1 MHARAPTLKGDM
13 LKGFGFFWSKQS
25 HDFSSSSS
33 SSKMSSSRVSLETV
47 LQNSCVGSPA

>member
-25 HDFSSSSS
+25 HAFSSSSS
-33 SSKMSSSRVSLETV
+33 SKVSSSRVSLETV